1 MRETKLNS
9 YVCIQC
15 GNDTTSLG
23 GGFSRLKST
32 VKAGGSF
39 VGINGKVC
47 DQSELSN
54 SRISALL
61 CSGEGLCYAQSTS
74 SKTGMDEC
82 LQERTDLIL
91 S

>member
-39 VGINGKVC
+39 VGINGKVSVTKASFLIRGSQLC
-47 DQSELSN
+47 FARERVCATPS
-54 SRISALL
+54 LL
-61 CSGEGLCYAQSTS
+61 ARRQARHG
-74 SKTGMDEC
+74 
-82 LQERTDLIL
+82 
-91 S
+91 